1 MTSSDVANINGRITP
16 LEAAVIPVNDHG
28 FLYGDS
34 VYETVR
40 TYRRRPFLLDR
51 HLDRLDRSAAAIR
64 IPLPWTHDALAR
76 EIQRTL
82 EAAPGDDD
90 LAIRLM
96 ITRGPGPMGYDPA
109 LCPRPTLVIMTRVLP
124 PLTDRE
130 KNTGVTAVIVAVRR
144 NPIESL
150 DPRIKSSNLLNNILA
165 AQQAKDAG
173 AEEALLFNTHGHL
186 AESTTSN
193 AFFVSSG
200 RLRTP
205 SLDCGLLSGVTR
217 DLVLELCAEAGIAVE
232 QGSWSRQELERAEEI
247 FLTSTTRE
255 ILPIASL
262 DGRPVGSGGRG
273 PVTGRIQQLFEARV
287 AALTGA

>member
-40 TYRRRPFLLDR
+40 TYRRRPFVLDR

-64 IPLPWTHDALAR
+64 IPLPWTHDELSR

-82 EAAPGDDD
+82 EAAPGNDD

-109 LCPRPTLVIMTRVLP
+109 LCPRPTFVILTRVLP

-130 KNTGVTAVIVAVRR
+130 KNVGVSAAIVAVRR
-144 NPIESL
+144 NPIEAL

-173 AEEALLFNTHGHL
+173 AEEALLFNTRGHL

-200 RLRTP
+200 RLMTP
-205 SLDCGLLSGVTR
+205 SLECGLLSGVTR
-217 DLVLELCAEAGIAVE
+217 DLVLELCAEAAIAVE
-232 QGSWSRQELERAEEI
+232 QGSWSRGEVERAEEI

-262 DGRPVGSGGRG
+262 DGRPVGSGRRG
-273 PVTGRIQQLFEARV
+273 PITGRIQQLFEERV